1 MAASVHLMS
10 LYHARARTDRHLFR
24 AARARGN
31 RPPLPRCARAR
42 RRTSLLPLRRSSN
55 GTPRVR
61 LRAFLVAAMVAGQ

>member
-1 MAASVHLMS
+1 MVASVHLMS
-10 LYHARARTDRHLFR
+10 LYRARARADRHLFR

-42 RRTSLLPLRRSSN
+42 RRTLMLPLRRPST

-61 LRAFLVAAMVAGQ
+61 LRAFPVAAMVAGQ

>member
-1 MAASVHLMS
+1 MVASGHLMS
-10 LYHARARTDRHLFR
+10 LYRARGRANRYLFR

-61 LRAFLVAAMVAGQ
+61 LRAFLVAALVAAQ